1 MCIVQE
7 RRPKHAEVMHT
18 IELRVMTGRLDDG
31 DTTRREVVC
40 KLEAKDT
47 WRREVIRGLKA
58 SHRAG

>member
-1 MCIVQE
+1 
-7 RRPKHAEVMHT
+7 MHT
-18 IELRVMTGRLDDG
+18 IELRAMTGRLNDG

>member
-1 MCIVQE
+1 
-7 RRPKHAEVMHT
+7 MHT

-47 WRREVIRGLKA
+47 WSREVIRGLKA